1 MITTIKRALSVLAM
15 LMLFVIAVPTP
26 ANAAFNPI
34 EGACQQGGAPNA
46 PACQRQD
53 TTEDPIVRT
62 IKRVT
67 TIVATVAGI
76 VAVLMI
82 IFFGF
87 QFVSSAGDP
96 QKAKSARMGIIYS
109 AVGLAV
115 IALSV
120 PLINLILS
128 LIG

>member
-1 MITTIKRALSVLAM
+1 MIATIKRALSVLAM
-15 LMLFVIAVPTP
+15 VMLFAVAMPTP

-34 EGACQQGGAPNA
+34 EDACQQGGAPNA
-46 PACQRQD
+46 PACQKQNTD
-53 TTEDPIVRT
+53 EDPIVRT